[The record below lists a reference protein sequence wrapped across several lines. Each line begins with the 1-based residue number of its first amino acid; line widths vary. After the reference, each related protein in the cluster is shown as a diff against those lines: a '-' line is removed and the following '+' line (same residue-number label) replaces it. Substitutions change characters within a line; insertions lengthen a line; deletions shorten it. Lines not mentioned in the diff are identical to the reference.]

1 MPGGKRAILKTI
13 AGIVAGRLLKVPRW
27 MMRESEDLMAQSAA
41 LPANVDLYLHVRVL
55 IGIILGLSV
64 TRLVSGIAALV
75 AHPGRYRIWP
85 VHLGWVAWALV
96 NVVTFWWWEFRLSL
110 IPHWTFGLYFFVC
123 VYASM
128 YYFLSVL
135 LFPQDLEEYTGYQDY
150 FLSRRRWF
158 FGFAALTEALDVV
171 DSLIKGEDHLRS
183 LGLEYLLA
191 NVAFILVCGIATTT
205 RNLRFHM
212 LFAFGAVI
220 YEISFFSRYY
230 ATLN

>member
-1 MPGGKRAILKTI
+1 
-13 AGIVAGRLLKVPRW
+13 
-27 MMRESEDLMAQSAA
+27 MRENEDLMAQSAA
-41 LPANVDLYLHVRVL
+41 ALPANADLYLHVRVL

-110 IPHWTFGLYFFVC
+110 IPHWTFGLYLFVC
-123 VYASM
+123 AYASM

-135 LFPQDLEEYTGYQDY
+135 LFPQDLEEYAGYQDY

-183 LGLEYLLA
+183 LGLE
-191 NVAFILVCGIATTT
+191 
-205 RNLRFHM
+205 
-212 LFAFGAVI
+212 
-220 YEISFFSRYY
+220 
-230 ATLN
+230 

>member
-27 MMRESEDLMAQSAA
+27 MMRESGDLMAQSAA

-55 IGIILGLSV
+55 IAIILGLSV

-75 AHPGRYRIWP
+75 QHPGRYRIWP
-85 VHLGWVAWALV
+85 VHLGWVAWALL

-110 IPHWTFGLYFFVC
+110 VQHWTFGLYFFVC

-128 YYFLSVL
+128 YYFLSAL
-135 LFPQDLEEYTGYQDY
+135 LFPQDLDEYQGYQDY

-171 DSLIKGEDHLRS
+171 DTLIKGDGASAIAGTGISRRGSVYSYCCARWPRQRAISGSMCCLCSPRS
-183 LGLEYLLA
+183 
-191 NVAFILVCGIATTT
+191 FM
-205 RNLRFHM
+205 R
-212 LFAFGAVI
+212 
-220 YEISFFSRYY
+220 
-230 ATLN
+230 